1 MTYLDQL
8 NQQRNE
14 FVKENEQMDDLFG
27 EKEKNFRKVKF
38 RLTINRLCHFL
49 ARLVLGA
56 IIICLPIL
64 MFNSMYISPV
74 ILIVLFLLL
83 FVCIYILG

>member
-8 NQQRNE
+8 KQQRNE
-14 FVKENEQMDDLFG
+14 PVKDNERMDDVFG
-27 EKEKNFRKVKF
+27 EKKKNLRKVKF
-38 RLTINRLCHFL
+38 RLTLNRLLHFL
-49 ARLVLGA
+49 ARLILGT
-56 IIICLPIL
+56 IIICFPIL

>member
-8 NQQRNE
+8 KQQRNE
-14 FVKENEQMDDLFG
+14 PVKDNERMDDVFG
-27 EKEKNFRKVKF
+27 EKEKNLRKVKF
-38 RLTINRLCHFL
+38 RLTLNRLLHFL
-49 ARLVLGA
+49 ARLILGT
-56 IIICLPIL
+56 IIICFPIL